1 MEILTSIGVILV
13 YVLIIAAA
21 GTAIVFGI
29 IQYIPKI
36 RDSWITILSVI
47 GGFALIMLIA
57 YFVASDEI
65 LIEGTTAST
74 AKQVGMGLA
83 TLSIL
88 AIGAIG
94 ALLYAELSKVF
105 SK

>member
-1 MEILTSIGVILV
+1 MEILTSIGIILV
-13 YVLIIAAA
+13 YVMLTVAAVSA
-21 GTAIVFGI
+21 LVFGI

-36 RDSWITILSVI
+36 KDSWIITLSII
-47 GGFALIMLIA
+47 GGFALIILIS

-74 AKQVGMGLA
+74 SKRVGMGLI

-88 AIGAIG
+88 GIGAIG
-94 ALLYAELSKVF
+94 VLVYAELSKLF
-105 SK
+105 K

>member
-1 MEILTSIGVILV
+1 MEILTSIGIILT

-21 GTAIVFGI
+21 GTALIFGI

-36 RDSWITILSVI
+36 KDSWVIILSVI
-47 GGFALIMLIA
+47 GGFALIILVS
-57 YFVASDEI
+57 FFLASDEI

-74 AKQVGMGLA
+74 AKRVGMGLITLA
-83 TLSIL
+83 TL

-94 ALLYAELSKVF
+94 VLLYAELSKLF
-105 SK
+105 K